1 MMNIELIREFFG
13 WMVAINVVL
22 YIWSA
27 VMCIVGRKYI
37 QKMHGKWFGLSP
49 EAINA
54 FLYGYLGVYKVVF
67 LVFVFVPWIALL
79 LIG

>member
-1 MMNIELIREFFG
+1 MNIELIREFFG
-13 WMVAINVVL
+13 WMVAINMIL
-22 YIWSA
+22 YLWSA
-27 VMCIVGRKYI
+27 VMCIVARNYI
-37 QKMHGKWFGLSP
+37 QHKHGKWFGLSP